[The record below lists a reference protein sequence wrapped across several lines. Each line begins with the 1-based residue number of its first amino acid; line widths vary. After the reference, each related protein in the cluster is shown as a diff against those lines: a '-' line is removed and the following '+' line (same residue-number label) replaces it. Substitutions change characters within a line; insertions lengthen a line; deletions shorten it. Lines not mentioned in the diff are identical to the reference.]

1 MRILHLIDSSGMY
14 GAEIMLLNLMIE
26 QQTME
31 CSPVLLSM
39 GRPDEQEK
47 QLEIECRNKGLM
59 VRRIRIANN
68 FNIVHNIKLLLQ
80 IVVELNIKIV
90 HSHGY
95 KGNILLGLIP
105 GWKRRFPIVC
115 TLHGWTATRKFTKM
129 WLYEKLDKFCIQRF
143 DAMVLVTSG
152 CYGKCTTI
160 QYSPEE
166 SLEKVFLVEN
176 GIPELSFDADSGK
189 SNQVLKNN
197 HEFLIGAI
205 GRLSPEKG
213 FGYLVDAMVYLL
225 KDNDN
230 YKLIIFGEGG
240 ERQHLEKKVSKYGLQ
255 GKIVFPGYY
264 DNAYLYL
271 KNFDVFIMPSLT
283 EGLPITLLEA
293 MQAGLPII
301 ASRVGGIPEVIE
313 DGHTG
318 LLVDPKD
325 SNELSQKIAFIRNN
339 PDKGDEIGRRARQ
352 VALQKYSSRRMAEE
366 YKKVYSVALGAQR
379 CGKS

>member
-1 MRILHLIDSSGMY
+1 M
-14 GAEIMLLNLMIE
+14 
-26 QQTME
+26 
-31 CSPVLLSM
+31 
-39 GRPDEQEK
+39 
-47 QLEIECRNKGLM
+47 
-59 VRRIRIANN
+59 
-68 FNIVHNIKLLLQ
+68 
-80 IVVELNIKIV
+80 
-90 HSHGY
+90 
-95 KGNILLGLIP
+95 
-105 GWKRRFPIVC
+105 
-115 TLHGWTATRKFTKM
+115 
-129 WLYEKLDKFCIQRF
+129 
-143 DAMVLVTSG
+143 
-152 CYGKCTTI
+152 
-160 QYSPEE
+160 
-166 SLEKVFLVEN
+166 
-176 GIPELSFDADSGK
+176 
-189 SNQVLKNN
+189 
-197 HEFLIGAI
+197 
-205 GRLSPEKG
+205 
-213 FGYLVDAMVYLL
+213 
-225 KDNDN
+225 
-230 YKLIIFGEGG
+230 
-240 ERQHLEKKVSKYGLQ
+240 
-255 GKIVFPGYY
+255 FPGYY